1 MKMPVLL
8 SGLPVAMKT
17 IPPSPCITKSMFGR
31 GFACLNLIFLCA
43 CLQGQNT
50 VGTLLYQDLAD
61 TGYLLMAPAVSDD
74 TWLLDNC
81 GREVQRWTSDAPPA
95 LSAYLLDDG
104 SLLRPAR
111 VSNTFDAGGSG
122 GRVDRILWD
131 GLNVWSF
138 LYSSDTGHQHHDI
151 QPLPNGNVLVL
162 AWEKHS
168 VAEAIALGRK
178 PETLL
183 DELWSEKIVE
193 LRPTGPASAEYVWS
207 WRLWDHLIQDQDP
220 LKPNFGN
227 PADHPERVDINYLLD
242 EGPDTWRDWTHAN
255 SVDYHADLDQILI
268 SVRNFHEVWILDH
281 STTRAEAAGST
292 GGNSG
297 KGGDLLYRWGNPQA
311 YGQGGAA
318 DQVFYQQHD
327 AAWVPQGYPGQGNI
341 TVFNN
346 GKGRP
351 EGSFSTV
358 EEFTPPLAVDGTY
371 LLTAGAPYGPE
382 ASTWTFKADPPAL
395 LNAKNL
401 SGAQRQPNGNTLICA
416 GATGDTW
423 EVTAEGALVWRYV
436 CPVSAGGPVA
446 QGSVPTNNQLFRL
459 RRYAPTHPG
468 LSGRDLEPGE
478 TVQIEPVEPE
488 CIIIST
494 GFNAAEAVQQD
505 FIHPN
510 PFQDQLWVNSSDG
523 LNFRLRAFDATG
535 RLVCDQLLPVGAEPI
550 STESWP
556 LGAYVVLLF
565 DSNQLLIGRA
575 TLLKSER

>member
-1 MKMPVLL
+1 MNTSTNAARYYIIKTMVVRALAFFACSL
-8 SGLPVAMKT
+8 SGTWAL
-17 IPPSPCITKSMFGR
+17 
-31 GFACLNLIFLCA
+31 
-43 CLQGQNT
+43 GQNT
-50 VGTLLYQDLAD
+50 VGTLFYQNNAD

-74 TWLLDNC
+74 TWLIDNC
-81 GREVQRWTSDAPPA
+81 GREVHRWTADAPPA

-104 SLLRPAR
+104 SLLRPSK

-131 GLNVWSF
+131 GLNVWTF
-138 LYSSDTGHQHHDI
+138 LYSSDTGHQHHDV

-168 VAEAIALGRK
+168 AAEAIALGRR
-178 PETLL
+178 PETVP

-193 LRPTGPASAEYVWS
+193 LRPTGPTSAEFVWS

-242 EGPDTWRDWTHAN
+242 EGLATLRDWTHAN
-255 SVDYHADLDQILI
+255 SVDYHAGLDQILI

-297 KGGDLLYRWGNPQA
+297 MGGDLLYRWGNPQA
-311 YGQGGAA
+311 YGRGTAA

-327 AAWVPQGYPGQGNI
+327 AAWVPEGYPGQGNI

-351 EGSFSTV
+351 EGAFSSV
-358 EEFTPPLAVDGTY
+358 EEFSPPLASDGSY
-371 LLTAGAPYGPE
+371 LLAPSAPYGP
-382 ASTWTFKADPPAL
+382 AAAAWTFVADPPGS
-395 LNAKNL
+395 LNSKNL
-401 SGAQRQPNGNTLICA
+401 SGAQRQRNGNTLLCA
-416 GATGDTW
+416 GASGDAW
-423 EVTAEGALVWRYV
+423 EVTPEGSLVWRYV
-436 CPVSAGGPVA
+436 CPVNAGGPVA

-459 RRYAPTHPG
+459 PRYSPSHPG
-468 LSGRDLEPGE
+468 LSGRTLLPGA
-478 TVQIEPVEPE
+478 TVQIEAAEPE
-488 CIIIST
+488 CVILNT
-494 GFNAAEAVQQD
+494 GLDPVTAVQKD

-510 PFQDQLWVNSSDG
+510 PFQDELWINTAVG
-523 LNFRLRAFDATG
+523 LNFRLRAVDATG
-535 RLVCDQLLPVGAEPI
+535 RLVYDQLLPDGAGPI

-556 LGAYVVLLF
+556 LGLYVLLLF
-565 DSNQLLIGRA
+565 DPNQHLIGRT
-575 TLLKSER
+575 TLIKSDR